1 LLGILQAD
9 NVHTGNLFNIKDCE
23 KILFSLDKS
32 ERLPSR
38 NTLETLMLLRR
49 CWLLID
55 VFKWYA
61 QLYKLISKLSYFIML
76 VMGTFIVTV
85 TAMSSMFPGWT
96 TTENEQIILLS
107 ISLSMGV
114 IQGILAIVEPS
125 RKWLQLQGGA
135 LGLESKIWLFRA
147 RVGEFKGSALSTLGR
162 HGAEHIAE
170 QRLLACLTAV
180 QDKVSQSSGLKKT
193 GFYAVHT
200 ATDDVAIEGPGG
212 DVNSLDHD
220 RTINGPKGMKSS
232 FRLHGQFMVGR
243 FVEGPPLSCDNHHS
257 PATPQ
262 EYIQWRL
269 MPALQFYQRRIPQYA
284 RRRMFFQASL
294 MISSVINALLASFGE
309 PSWTA
314 IVASVAGGFAAWQE
328 FVCVEKKLER
338 QSTVASALEHTLVW
352 WQALTEVDQA
362 SINNVEHLVQHTEE
376 LLTSDLTA
384 WLSDAQQQMQKGQ
397 STETGNETGN
407 ETDNSPQ
414 DVVVKA

>member
-1 LLGILQAD
+1 
-9 NVHTGNLFNIKDCE
+9 
-23 KILFSLDKS
+23 
-32 ERLPSR
+32 
-38 NTLETLMLLRR
+38 
-49 CWLLID
+49 
-55 VFKWYA
+55 
-61 QLYKLISKLSYFIML
+61 
-76 VMGTFIVTV
+76 MGTVIVTI
-85 TAMSSMFPGWT
+85 TAMSSIFPGWT
-96 TTENEQIILLS
+96 TTDNEQIILLC

-135 LGLESKIWLFRA
+135 LGLESKIWLFCT

-162 HGAEHIAE
+162 YGAEHVAE

-200 ATDDVAIEGPGG
+200 ATDDVAIEGSGG

-220 RTINGPKGMKSS
+220 RTINGPKGIKSS
-232 FRLHGQFMVGR
+232 FCLHGQFMAER
-243 FVEGPPLSCDNHHS
+243 FVEDPPLSCDNHHS

-262 EYIQWRL
+262 GYIQWRL

-284 RRRMFFQASL
+284 RRRIFFQASL

-362 SINNVEHLVQHTEE
+362 SMSKVEHLVQHTEE
-376 LLTSDLTA
+376 LLTCDLTA
-384 WLSDAQQQMQKGQ
+384 WLSDAQQQMQQKE
-397 STETGNETGN
+397 STETKGESG
-407 ETDNSPQ
+407 DAPQ